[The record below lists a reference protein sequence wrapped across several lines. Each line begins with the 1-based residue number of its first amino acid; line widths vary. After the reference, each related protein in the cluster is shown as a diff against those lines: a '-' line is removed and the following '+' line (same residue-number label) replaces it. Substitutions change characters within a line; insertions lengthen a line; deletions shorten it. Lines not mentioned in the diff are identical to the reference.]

1 MKHNY
6 QYYLEKSGL
15 DDPENWRGDPRDR
28 FITLLSSLVEDSPYY
43 LNVNTTDTK
52 SKILELR
59 ESPKRGGRLIGFDG
73 KRDHRIGVFMNHDAY
88 DEVAKTISLPENG
101 RPEKKQPHFWVSLEK
116 LWDIICVL
124 TGNNE
129 SLQTKQ
135 DDATSVL
142 I

>member
-1 MKHNY
+1 MMEHNY

-15 DDPENWRGDPRDR
+15 DDPENWKGDPRDR
-28 FITLLSSLVEDSPYY
+28 FITLLSPLVEGSPYY

-73 KRDHRIGVFMNHDAY
+73 KQDQTVGAFMNLDAY
-88 DEVAKTISLPENG
+88 EEVTKIYPLPENG
-101 RPEKKQPHFWVSLEK
+101 KPNKKQPHFRISLEG
-116 LWDIICVL
+116 LWNIICVL

-129 SLQTKQ
+129 SLQSRQ
-135 DDATSVL
+135 DG
-142 I
+142 